1 MKGACFPTFL
11 KHYHGMVG
19 KDENVFFRQTPSGKI
34 VLASYNRDK
43 ARNRVPTEK
52 ELAQRERFKKA
63 HEMAVDL
70 IMDASTRPALEAE
83 YKNQNK
89 YTTLLGY
96 VTAKVFKEV

>member
-43 ARNRVPTEK
+43 ARNRVPSEA
-52 ELAQRERFKKA
+52 ELEHRERFKKA
-63 HEMAVDL
+63 HAMAVDL
-70 IMDASTRPALEAE
+70 IMSASSRPALESE
-83 YKNQNK
+83 YKNQSK
-89 YTTLLGY
+89 YSTLLGY